1 MAFAIFFTGDLLREC
16 AFSSRTSAFDQVRR
30 LVRLARLLAISHSCE
45 RRRSGNGEHSRA
57 RVGW

>member
-30 LVRLARLLAISHSCE
+30 LVRLARLLAIKSLKETPQRQH
-45 RRRSGNGEHSRA
+45 
-57 RVGW
+57 